1 MAPRWRRALRAGAV
15 AAARAGGACA
25 LLACLA
31 GFARPAPTSP
41 GRGPWEA
48 PSSPDGPRPAA
59 PGGSLLPSLDP
70 QRVDFPCDS
79 PAGSRPVHAPPR
91 DLTADASTP
100 GQVALR
106 WKSDTATDLLICRHE
121 VWRRAGEDGPWEL
134 RHTAGPGEV
143 AWVDTAV
150 VGRTRYAY
158 KVVSVAEVDR
168 DHPVV
173 QLHEVTLPADE
184 ARRACVPV
192 GPVEARP
199 TELVVPITIVQAEGN
214 RAASA
219 HVRVYKWDRAQ
230 GKFEARAF
238 TVAVGAP
245 VGGRA
250 KLRGGRE
257 LDFSTGAVLDA
268 CWVGTRP
275 HRLGHDERLQW
286 VRLRF
291 SDGTT
296 VETNDRDTATGL
308 E

>member
-1 MAPRWRRALRAGAV
+1 MGAV
-15 AAARAGGACA
+15 AAARAGGACV

-41 GRGPWEA
+41 GRGPCEA
-48 PSSPDGPRPAA
+48 PSSPDGSRPAA
-59 PGGSLLPSLDP
+59 PGGPSRASLAR
-70 QRVDFPCDS
+70 QRVDFACDS
-79 PAGSRPVHAPPR
+79 PSASRPFHAPPY

-100 GQVALR
+100 GQVTLR
-106 WKSDTATDLLICRHE
+106 WQADATNELLICRHE
-121 VWRRAGEDGPWEL
+121 VWRRTGEDGPWEL
-134 RHTAGPGEV
+134 RHTTGPGEV

-150 VGRTRYAY
+150 VGRARYAY
-158 KVVSVAEVDR
+158 RIVSVAEVDA

-173 QLHEVTLPADE
+173 RLHGVKLPAEE
-184 ARRACVPV
+184 ARRACAPV

-199 TELVVPITIVQAEGN
+199 TELVVPITIVEAEGN

-219 HVRVYKWDRAQ
+219 YVRVYKWDRAQ
-230 GKFEARAF
+230 GKFQGRTF
-238 TVAVGAP
+238 TVAVGGP

-268 CWVGTRP
+268 CWVERRR

-286 VRLRF
+286 IRLRF
-291 SDGTT
+291 ADGTT
-296 VETNDRDTATGL
+296 VETHDRDTPTGL